1 MERRLFLK
9 GSFKNS
15 LHSRKRSIAAELCA
29 ENRTYAGSFGFHASF
44 FGKTA
49 CRVSFESSK
58 GLEKSQG
65 LCFFEMLKRIRKE
78 KKAER
83 FQKTVPTL
91 FGQQSGE

>member
-1 MERRLFLK
+1 MVRRLFLK

-29 ENRTYAGSFGFHASF
+29 ENRTYAGSFGFHTSF

-49 CRVSFESSK
+49 CRVSVESSE
-58 GLEKSQG
+58 GLGKIPKAFVLG
-65 LCFFEMLKRIRKE
+65 MLKRIRKE
-78 KKAER
+78 KKGKS

-91 FGQQSGE
+91 LGQQSGE